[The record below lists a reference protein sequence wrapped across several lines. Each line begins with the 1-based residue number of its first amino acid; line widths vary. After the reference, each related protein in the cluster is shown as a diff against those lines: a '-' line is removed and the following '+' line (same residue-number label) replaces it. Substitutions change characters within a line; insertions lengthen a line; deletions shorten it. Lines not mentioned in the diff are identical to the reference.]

1 MLTYW
6 YDNNTKEFK
15 EAQEA
20 FIDPIDG
27 GYLLP
32 ADSTFVTPPIVP
44 DGSVAVF
51 DESNERW
58 DIKTDHR
65 KGWQV
70 KLDDITFS
78 VVNYI
83 GDAHEGYQFI
93 TDEEYNK
100 YENDNDSFEVIDG
113 VFIDVTDTPEYA
125 LKKLKE
131 AKEIKYNEANDEAVE
146 FLESGIA
153 DFELSENIH
162 IEATKENMN
171 TLATA
176 AIAIEKGLVEY
187 QTWTSKEDNVINL
200 DQEQCLTISMGI
212 GVIQSDVWNRQFI
225 LYKNEIESATTVEE
239 VEAININ
246 YEVP

>member
-6 YDNNTKEFK
+6 YDKDTKEFK

-20 FIDPIDG
+20 FIDPLDG

-32 ADSTFVTPPIVP
+32 ADSTFITPPEVP
-44 DGSVAVF
+44 EGKVVVF
-51 DESNERW
+51 NEEHEKW
-58 DIKTDHR
+58 EIKTDHR

-78 VVNYI
+78 VVDYI

-93 TDEEYNK
+93 TDEEYAK
-100 YENDNDSFEVIDG
+100 YMNDHDSFEVIDG
-113 VFIDVTDTPEYA
+113 VFTDVTDTPEYT

-131 AKEIKYNEANDEAVE
+131 AKEAKYNEANNRATE
-146 FLESGIA
+146 FLELGRA

-176 AIAIEKGLVEY
+176 AIAIEKGLIEY
-187 QTWTSKEDNVINL
+187 QTWTSKEDNVVNL
-200 DQEQCLTISMGI
+200 DQEQCLIISMGI
-212 GVIQSDVWNRQFI
+212 GAIQSDVWNRQFI
-225 LYKNEIESATTVEE
+225 SYKNRIESATTVEE
-239 VEAININ
+239 VEAIEVN
-246 YEVP
+246 YEAP